1 MGGSCKSF
9 SCGIMVAKSPSR
21 RHKRHQG
28 LRFFMG
34 MTYSYHMLPPI
45 FMDVQNHVEPCD
57 PFLNFSHQNC
67 VDWILSAIGLLDWC
81 YGLLWKSRAKKREVA
96 LLESE
101 SRALALDGGH
111 VHRVCCFGTFFVFP
125 FSWECHH
132 PNLLNHIFQ
141 RGRLNHQPVIVCGSE
156 SVHSSWFASWF
167 MRIHKNPG
175 HWTMKNIA
183 GKWASTNWLC
193 S

>member
-1 MGGSCKSF
+1 MWHHGRKESKPATQTAPRAEIFYGNDLQLPHVTTHFYGCPKSCWTLWSISQFLTSKLCRLDLVSDWSSRLVLRPFMKKS
-9 SCGIMVAKSPSR
+9 GKEAR
-21 RHKRHQG
+21 
-28 LRFFMG
+28 
-34 MTYSYHMLPPI
+34 
-45 FMDVQNHVEPCD
+45 
-57 PFLNFSHQNC
+57 
-67 VDWILSAIGLLDWC
+67 
-81 YGLLWKSRAKKREVA
+81 VA

-111 VHRVCCFGTFFVFP
+111 VHRVCCFGTFFVVP